1 MEGRPK
7 SAHRYNVQEQQDVYK
22 EEIQRIWLAQY
33 DSLSNPV
40 EPQLT
45 EADEERQRGR
55 RRTPAVGMGTPARSG
70 SAGSRGSSME
80 RDDGG
85 SVGSGRAPYASN
97 KILRIKRMVSP
108 VLLSPPLLLPF
119 SPLDYSAT
127 CDSPMG

>member
-1 MEGRPK
+1 
-7 SAHRYNVQEQQDVYK
+7 
-22 EEIQRIWLAQY
+22 
-33 DSLSNPV
+33 
-40 EPQLT
+40 
-45 EADEERQRGR
+45 
-55 RRTPAVGMGTPARSG
+55 
-70 SAGSRGSSME
+70 ME